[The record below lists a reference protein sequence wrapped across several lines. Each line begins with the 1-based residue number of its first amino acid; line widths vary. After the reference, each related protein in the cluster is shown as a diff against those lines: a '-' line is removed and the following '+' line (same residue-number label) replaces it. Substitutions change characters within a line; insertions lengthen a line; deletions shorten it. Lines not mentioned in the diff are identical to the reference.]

1 MSFIP
6 VIWKNKLYLWIPSLI
21 FGVLVVISNYF
32 VQWLVMSNYYARM
45 TQYILKV
52 LMYIFMIPSLIRY
65 NLFVLV
71 FQYMILSSVNIA
83 YIALGIQMDIER
95 MFDLYELIIVQSYL
109 GPVFVALEITF
120 QMFRR
125 RMACFK

>member
-1 MSFIP
+1 MHYLFEKYIDKDTSDQVSFYTYYELMVYMSFIP
-6 VIWKNKLYLWIPSLI
+6 VIWKNKLYMWIPSLI

-32 VQWLVMSNYYARM
+32 VQWYVMSNYYTRM

-83 YIALGIQMDIER
+83 
-95 MFDLYELIIVQSYL
+95 
-109 GPVFVALEITF
+109 
-120 QMFRR
+120 
-125 RMACFK
+125 